1 MKLTTTVIGSYPYA
15 RLAPADAIKRAV
27 TDQVEAGIDVIS
39 DGQVRADMVALFV
52 KGIPG
57 FDLQGRKYNVVSKI
71 TPPAAPISL
80 DDLLEAKKSVT
91 GQAKLKG
98 IITGPT
104 TIANCSIIQGSC
116 PYHPHQMPEGS
127 RSMVV
132 DENLVMDI
140 ARALA
145 EEARFLSN
153 EGFDII
159 QIDEPFFSMPDVDVD
174 LGNRALKI
182 ISANIGFSA
191 LHVCGD
197 ITGVMDKLMDAPVD
211 MVAVEGGH
219 AASVDWLTKEKV
231 DAKGKKI
238 CWGAVTVNTNNV
250 EQIDEIKARI
260 QVGVDKVGAENLWVS
275 PDCGMRVRKPD
286 AAKLK
291 LQRMAAAAR
300 AVAKSCG

>member
-1 MKLTTTVIGSYPYA
+1 MKFLTTVIGSYPYA

-57 FDLQGRKYNVVSKI
+57 FDLQGRKYKVVSKI
-71 TPPAAPISL
+71 TPPATPISL
-80 DDLLEAKKSVT
+80 DDLLEARKSVS
-91 GQAKLKG
+91 GQARLKG

-104 TIANCSIIQGSC
+104 TIANCSIIEASS
-116 PYHPHQMPEGS
+116 PYHPHQTPECA
-127 RSMVV
+127 RAMVV
-132 DENLVMDI
+132 DERLVMDI
-140 ARALA
+140 AHALA
-145 EEARFLSN
+145 KEARFLSN
-153 EGFDII
+153 EGFDVI

-174 LGNRALKI
+174 LGARALEV

-211 MVAVEGGH
+211 MIAIEGGH
-219 AASVDWLTKEKV
+219 AARVDWLTKQIVE
-231 DAKGKKI
+231 AKGKKI
-238 CWGAVTVNTNNV
+238 CWGVVTVNTNNV
-250 EQIDEIKARI
+250 ERIDEIKDRI
-260 QVGVDKVGAENLWVS
+260 QVGVDKVGAENLWIA

-291 LQRMAAAAR
+291 LQRMTAAAKE
-300 AVAKSCG
+300 VAESYG